1 MSELIRD
8 TVFGHAVRF
17 ITNGRVLQ
25 YAEEKDPS
33 LWKQYLDRNQTKNMA
48 LYGHPDDQTPEEKQ
62 EPQSSPVSEAQSTV
76 NVNVNGNSNGN
87 GNLSEATRPETSS
100 PPRSGHGEYQL
111 SSTITGQ
118 RIDSEKGRDTTM
130 VTWFGDNDP
139 EVRISLEHDRT

>member
-33 LWKQYLDRNQTKNMA
+33 LWKQYLDRNETKNLA
-48 LYGHPDDQTPEEKQ
+48 LYGHPDDQTPEGKQ
-62 EPQSSPVSEAQSTV
+62 EPQSPPVSEAQSTV
-76 NVNVNGNSNGN
+76 NLNGDAN
-87 GNLSEATRPETSS
+87 GNLNKASQTETS
-100 PPRSGHGEYQL
+100 PHARSGDGEYQL

-118 RIDSEKGRDTTM
+118 RIDPEKGRDTTM

-139 EVRISLEHDRT
+139 EVRIH